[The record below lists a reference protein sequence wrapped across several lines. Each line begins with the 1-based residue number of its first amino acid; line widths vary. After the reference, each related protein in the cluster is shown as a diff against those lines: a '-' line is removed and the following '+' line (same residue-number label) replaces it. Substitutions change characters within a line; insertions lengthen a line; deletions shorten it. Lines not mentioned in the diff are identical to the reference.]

1 MRTNP
6 ASFDAPH
13 AEPSLRTA
21 EVARALGVSPRAI
34 RTWADEGKIACYRT
48 FGGHRLFTASE
59 VRRVL
64 ASWSGGAGSG
74 MGGAGVVEG
83 AGRAKVGA
91 GRPGGAARRGTGGG
105 RRGGGGGGC
114 SARRCPS

>member
-1 MRTNP
+1 TEVLLHAPSTSIREPAMRTNP
-6 ASFDAPH
+6 SSFDAPH

-64 ASWSGGAGSG
+64 ASWSGGAG
-74 MGGAGVVEG
+74 
-83 AGRAKVGA
+83 
-91 GRPGGAARRGTGGG
+91 
-105 RRGGGGGGC
+105 C
-114 SARRCPS
+114 SPDPCWPSPPP

>member
-6 ASFDAPH
+6 SSFDAPH

-48 FGGHRLFTASE
+48 FGGHRLFTVSE

-64 ASWSGGAGSG
+64 ASWSCGSG
-74 MGGAGVVEG
+74 SGIDESGMFEVDD
-83 AGRAKVGA
+83 RPKVDA
-91 GRPGGAARRGTGGG
+91 ERQSDAAHG
-105 RRGGGGGGC
+105 
-114 SARRCPS
+114 

>member
-6 ASFDAPH
+6 SNFEFPH
-13 AEPSLRTA
+13 QEPSLRTA

-64 ASWSGGAGSG
+64 ASWGGAPR
-74 MGGAGVVEG
+74 AGVDHDESRVL
-83 AGRAKVGA
+83 AVAD
-91 GRPGGAARRGTGGG
+91 RPADRPRVDTEQESDAARG
-105 RRGGGGGGC
+105 
-114 SARRCPS
+114 

>member
-6 ASFDAPH
+6 QSFDFPH
-13 AEPSLRTA
+13 TEPSLRTA
-21 EVARALGVSPRAI
+21 EVARALGVSARAI

-64 ASWSGGAGSG
+64 ASWGGSAEPG
-74 MGGAGVVEG
+74 MDDSSVLAVVE
-83 AGRAKVGA
+83 
-91 GRPGGAARRGTGGG
+91 RPV
-105 RRGGGGGGC
+105 
-114 SARRCPS
+114 SAERSVDADEES

>member
-1 MRTNP
+1 MPHGVPLHVPSTSIREPAMRTNA
-6 ASFDAPH
+6 ASFDAAH

-64 ASWSGGAGSG
+64 ASWSGGAL
-74 MGGAGVVEG
+74 
-83 AGRAKVGA
+83 
-91 GRPGGAARRGTGGG
+91 RPHPPATTF
-105 RRGGGGGGC
+105 
-114 SARRCPS
+114 PPPLPPPTHHPPNT

>member
-6 ASFDAPH
+6 SNFEFPQP
-13 AEPSLRTA
+13 EPSLRTA
-21 EVARALGVSPRAI
+21 EVARVLGVSARAI

-64 ASWSGGAGSG
+64 ASW
-74 MGGAGVVEG
+74 
-83 AGRAKVGA
+83 
-91 GRPGGAARRGTGGG
+91 GGG
-105 RRGGGGGGC
+105 SMAGIDHDESSVFAVADRAVDRSTVDAEQESDAAHG
-114 SARRCPS
+114 

>member
-1 MRTNP
+1 MRTDP
-6 ASFDAPH
+6 PSCDAPPG
-13 AEPSLRTA
+13 EPSLRTA

-64 ASWSGGAGSG
+64 ASWSGGARGSLHP
-74 MGGAGVVEG
+74 ACAV
-83 AGRAKVGA
+83 
-91 GRPGGAARRGTGGG
+91 RPPPPPPPPAPPHER
-105 RRGGGGGGC
+105 
-114 SARRCPS
+114 PPPPPPP

>member
-64 ASWSGGAGSG
+64 ASWSGGSGSCIDESAVFAVG
-74 MGGAGVVEG
+74 DRPNVDAEHLQ
-83 AGRAKVGA
+83 RA
-91 GRPGGAARRGTGGG
+91 PTDE
-105 RRGGGGGGC
+105 
-114 SARRCPS
+114 

>member
-1 MRTNP
+1 MPHGNAASRPSTSTWEPAMRTNP
-6 ASFDAPH
+6 SSFDAPH

-64 ASWSGGAGSG
+64 ASWSGGAG
-74 MGGAGVVEG
+74 GG
-83 AGRAKVGA
+83 
-91 GRPGGAARRGTGGG
+91 PGGANPCAVAGLRGQG
-105 RRGGGGGGC
+105 
-114 SARRCPS
+114 AAQ